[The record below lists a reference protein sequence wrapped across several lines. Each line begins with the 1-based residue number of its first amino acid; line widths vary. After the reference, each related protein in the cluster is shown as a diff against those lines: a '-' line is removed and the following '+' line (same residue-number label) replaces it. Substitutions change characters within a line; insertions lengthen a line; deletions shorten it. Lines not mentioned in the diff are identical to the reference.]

1 MSFKLEESLEL
12 DYKKVS
18 KFYFKI
24 AKYGF
29 DTALNGQFEADTE
42 DIKKMDEVIKKYIGL
57 TRENFCY
64 NPFAGWGREIKEY
77 LHKYFKKIDASDINS
92 QNCIKL

>member
-1 MSFKLEESLEL
+1 
-12 DYKKVS
+12 
-18 KFYFKI
+18 
-24 AKYGF
+24 
-29 DTALNGQFEADTE
+29 
-42 DIKKMDEVIKKYIGL
+42 MDEVIKKYIGL
-57 TRENFCY
+57 TREIFCY